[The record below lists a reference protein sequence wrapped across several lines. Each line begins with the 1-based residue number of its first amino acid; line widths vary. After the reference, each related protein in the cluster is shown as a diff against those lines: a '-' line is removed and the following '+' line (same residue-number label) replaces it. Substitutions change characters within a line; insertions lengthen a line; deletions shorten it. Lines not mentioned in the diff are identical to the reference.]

1 MNSKAS
7 VVISCIDGS
16 SVSEAVADYSGWI
29 ASRLSL
35 PVKLLH
41 TIEHSHQPALT
52 DYTGAI
58 GLGSKEEL
66 LKELTDVEQN
76 RSRLLIQQGQK
87 MLNGI
92 KQHLMSHFDNDV
104 ETSQQHGALA
114 ETLLAFEQQT
124 DFIVMGVR
132 GEEHDNTEAGV
143 GRQLESVIR
152 SIHKPICVVNTA
164 FHPPSTIML
173 AIDGSDSCKK
183 ALNFLVQSELFKGLK
198 CHIVHVGENGE
209 NLLSSAAAVLSDAH
223 YAVETAQ
230 LSGDIAE
237 ALTRYQLENGVDITV
252 MGAFSHGRLHDL
264 LMGSFTVKM
273 LSATKRPL
281 ILLH

>member
-114 ETLLAFEQQT
+114 ETLLAFEKQT